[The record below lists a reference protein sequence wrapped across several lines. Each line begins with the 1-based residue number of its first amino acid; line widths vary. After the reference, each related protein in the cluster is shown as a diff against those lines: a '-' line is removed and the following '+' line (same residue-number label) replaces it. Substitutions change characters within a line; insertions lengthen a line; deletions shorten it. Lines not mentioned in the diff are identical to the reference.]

1 MKRRTYFQR
10 RARFVQGN
18 RLYDELAAHSL
29 EAEMSDE
36 YPHYRDWLLANAI
49 KQGRGGRMRRALIRA
64 EQKYTALK
72 PAHIRAGQL
81 HRAYARKSR

>member
-18 RLYDELAAHSL
+18 RLYDDLADHSL
-29 EAEMSDE
+29 EPEMRDE
-36 YPHYRDWLLANAI
+36 YPRYRDWLLATAI

-64 EQKYTALK
+64 EQKYSALK
-72 PAHIRAGQL
+72 PSHIRAGQL
-81 HRAYARKSR
+81 HRAYAGKSR